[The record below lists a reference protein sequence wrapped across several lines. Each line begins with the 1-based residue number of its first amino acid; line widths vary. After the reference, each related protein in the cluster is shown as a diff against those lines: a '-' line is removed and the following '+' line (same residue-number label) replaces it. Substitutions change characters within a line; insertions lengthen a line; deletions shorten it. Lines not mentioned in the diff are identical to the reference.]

1 MNKEQLYKTIE
12 ITKEYNL
19 DLHKKLRHI
28 NKVRG
33 GKLKSQTEVDIEEI
47 QDVLIL
53 TSILL
58 SGNIKARYEIEEYI
72 RENKAFVDLAML
84 KQMSSN
90 CKDDIEALKGIS
102 FSMTAVLNSMKMQ
115 QEQELY
121 KERNV

>member
-33 GKLKSQTEVDIEEI
+33 GKLKSQTEVDIGEI

-58 SGNIKARYEIEEYI
+58 SGNIKARYEIEE
-72 RENKAFVDLAML
+72 
-84 KQMSSN
+84 
-90 CKDDIEALKGIS
+90 
-102 FSMTAVLNSMKMQ
+102 
-115 QEQELY
+115 
-121 KERNV
+121 